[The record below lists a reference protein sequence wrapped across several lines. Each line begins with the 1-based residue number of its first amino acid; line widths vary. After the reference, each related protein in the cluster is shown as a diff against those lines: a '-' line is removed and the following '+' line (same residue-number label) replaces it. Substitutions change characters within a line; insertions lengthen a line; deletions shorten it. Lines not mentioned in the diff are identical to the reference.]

1 MFNKFAL
8 IAVAGGIAAGAFALQ
23 AEPAAAGVHIGIGV
37 PAPYYYAPPPP
48 VYYAPPPPAYGYYGA
63 GYDDDYGYRPRQKS
77 CRKWQDRW
85 GNWHKK
91 CRRW

>member
-1 MFNKFAL
+1 MSNKVAL

-37 PAPYYYAPPPP
+37 PGPYYGYYAPPPP
-48 VYYAPPPPAYGYYGA
+48 VYYAPPPPVYYGGPA
-63 GYDDDYGYRPRQKS
+63 YYDGPRYKS

-85 GNWHKK
+85 GNWHKN
-91 CRRW
+91 CRRY